1 MSIKY
6 NVTSEE
12 LAQLDEAQQ
21 SLYTQTEN
29 GYRLN
34 VEGVISTAEADARE
48 AGLRE
53 NRDKLLAEKKRIDE
67 LKREAEAEARR
78 AEEERLKKANDYEQ
92 LYKSSEAERNKAS
105 SELKNL
111 QAQIE
116 TQRVSRQAS
125 EVASSLT
132 KDTARAKLL
141 AEQLTSRLSFV
152 DGELRVLDS
161 TGNLTVS
168 TIDELTQSI
177 KKEYPFLIDGT
188 QATGG
193 GTSGSTSGTSDSK
206 TVSRQDFDAMDP
218 HRKMEY
224 MKSGG
229 KII

>member
-12 LAQLDEAQQ
+12 LAQLDEVQQ
-21 SLYTQTEN
+21 SLYTETEN
-29 GYRLN
+29 GYKLN

-53 NRDKLLAEKKRIDE
+53 NRDKLLAEKKKIDE

-92 LYKSSEAERNKAS
+92 LYKSSEAERQKAS
-105 SELKNL
+105 TELKNL

-116 TQRVSRQAS
+116 SQRVGRQAQ

-188 QATGG
+188 QAVGG
-193 GTSGSTSGTSDSK
+193 GASGSTGGTSDSK

-218 HRKMEY
+218 QRKMEY